1 MDTNATLTLDAS
13 QPATS
18 SKMLWTGRIIG
29 GLIVLFMI
37 FDGVTKV
44 MKIAPVVQAM
54 QQGGFAASL
63 APVIGIIALV
73 CTLLYAIPRTS
84 VLGAILLTAYLGG
97 ATVTNLRVGQ
107 PVYFSIVFGVL
118 AWLALY
124 CRDARIRA
132 LLPLT

>member
-1 MDTNATLTLDAS
+1 
-13 QPATS
+13 
-18 SKMLWTGRIIG
+18 MLWTGRIISA
-29 GLIVLFMI
+29 LIILFMV

-44 MKIAPVVQAM
+44 MKVAPVLKAM
-54 QQGGFAASL
+54 QQGGFAPDL
-63 APVIGIIALV
+63 APTIGIIALV
-73 CTLLYAIPRTS
+73 CTLLYAIPRTT
-84 VLGAILLTAYLGG
+84 VLGAVLLTAYLGG